1 MQSLHTLKKEQ
12 IIQVNWITSGVTVL
26 PTKTT
31 STAASKYVHFLLHN
45 CSSMTLSEKEKIKEN
60 GVISRLSMITQVN
73 IILNRT
79 VVDSDWRFDDCA
91 AVIFIFT
98 LTQHKLLEC

>member
-45 CSSMTLSEKEKIKEN
+45 CSSMTLSEKRKDQRKW
-60 GVISRLSMITQVN
+60 SY
-73 IILNRT
+73 
-79 VVDSDWRFDDCA
+79 
-91 AVIFIFT
+91 
-98 LTQHKLLEC
+98 K